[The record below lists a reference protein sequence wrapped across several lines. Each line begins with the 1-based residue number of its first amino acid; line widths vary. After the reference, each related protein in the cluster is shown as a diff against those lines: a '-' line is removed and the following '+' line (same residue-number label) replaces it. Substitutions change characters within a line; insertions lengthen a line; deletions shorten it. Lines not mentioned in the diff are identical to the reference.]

1 MIINAQRWGGGLNNT
16 GTVDGVIT
24 CEMGIQMALSQL
36 SIKRTVVAVSTIAII
51 IVFCYKKKYRFK
63 GKPHP
68 KKAVARACVATKLPM
83 SL

>member
-51 IVFCYKKKYRFK
+51 IVFCYEKNTGSK
-63 GKPHP
+63 GNLIQ
-68 KKAVARACVATKLPM
+68 RRQ
-83 SL
+83 SLEPV

>member
-1 MIINAQRWGGGLNNT
+1 MIINAQRGGGGGSRYNT

-51 IVFCYKKKYRFK
+51 IVFCYEKNAGSK
-63 GKPHP
+63 GNLIQ
-68 KKAVARACVATKLPM
+68 RRQ
-83 SL
+83 SLEPV